1 MRMHRGFLS
10 LTVALTAVA
19 ALAPGQPAAAVAPGQ
34 PAVAPGSPDV
44 VAAAGAW
51 VDGWA
56 AAPHSSAAET
66 AVPTFSN
73 QSVRM
78 VVRLHAGGNAVRI
91 RLSNTFG
98 DRPVTFGRA
107 SVGVRGS
114 GAAVP
119 AVQPVTFAGKP
130 GVTVTAGAETS
141 SDVVSLA
148 VRAGQDLAVSLYL
161 PAATGPATWHRSA
174 LQTSYLSTA
183 GDHTGEAGA
192 GAYTT
197 TTGHWFFL
205 DAVNVSSTTSPGT
218 IVALGDSITD
228 GSGSAGNANH
238 RWPDFL
244 AARLAARPG
253 PDESVVNEG
262 IAGNKVL
269 TDSARNGQSALH
281 RLTRDVLVRRSLRHV
296 ILLEGVNDLRD
307 SAAPAT
313 AEQIIGGYR
322 QIIDRVHARNARIY
336 GATLTPIEGSGR
348 YSAAMERERQA
359 VNTWIRTGGAFD
371 GVIDFDKATQ
381 DPADHLRFLPAYDS
395 GDHLHPNDVGYQA
408 MGAAINLALFP

>member
-1 MRMHRGFLS
+1 M
-10 LTVALTAVA
+10 
-19 ALAPGQPAAAVAPGQ
+19 
-34 PAVAPGSPDV
+34 
-44 VAAAGAW
+44 
-51 VDGWA
+51 
-56 AAPHSSAAET
+56 
-66 AVPTFSN
+66 
-73 QSVRM
+73 
-78 VVRLHAGGNAVRI
+78 
-91 RLSNTFG
+91 
-98 DRPVTFGRA
+98 
-107 SVGVRGS
+107 
-114 GAAVP
+114 
-119 AVQPVTFAGKP
+119 
-130 GVTVTAGAETS
+130 
-141 SDVVSLA
+141 
-148 VRAGQDLAVSLYL
+148 
-161 PAATGPATWHRSA
+161 
-174 LQTSYLSTA
+174 
-183 GDHTGEAGA
+183 
-192 GAYTT
+192 
-197 TTGHWFFL
+197 
-205 DAVNVSSTTSPGT
+205 NVSSTTSPGT

-359 VNTWIRTGGAFD
+359 VNTWIRTSGAFD

-395 GDHLHPNDVGYQA
+395 GDHLHPNDAGYQA